1 VMAQSFS
8 NQLLSMI
15 YLAKNHKKIGKK
27 VITVPQEI
35 DKQIAIDALKAMS
48 VSIDKPTAAQKKYE
62 QSWA

>member
-1 VMAQSFS
+1 
-8 NQLLSMI
+8 MI